1 MNHSP
6 QQNSFELGLPQ
17 LDLTASFFAVE
28 AKSPADGEKYIAF
41 SQGEE
46 LYAVSSKK
54 VIEVTALLH
63 VAALPNAPEWL
74 RGIANLRGE
83 IISVLN
89 LPTLFGKRAAPPAP
103 KSKFIVLRSQAFEF
117 GVAFA
122 ADRLNEIVTL
132 TNEQIQPVTN
142 ESSPFIFGRA
152 AHQSHTLNLIDM
164 EKLLASLK
172 ISQ

>member
-6 QQNSFELGLPQ
+6 RKNSPEFGLTG
-17 LDLTASFFAVE
+17 LDLNASLFADEPKPQVV
-28 AKSPADGEKYIAF
+28 GEKYIAF
-41 SQGEE
+41 SQGGEF
-46 LYAVSSKK
+46 YAVSSKK
-54 VIEVTALLH
+54 VIEVTASLA
-63 VAALPNAPEWL
+63 VAPLPNAPEWL

-89 LPTLFGKRAAPPAP
+89 LPTLLRRRTSTPAP

-132 TNEQIQPVTN
+132 SNETIESVKN
-142 ESSPFIFGRA
+142 ESSPFIFGKA
-152 AHQSHTLNLIDM
+152 VHQSNTLNLIDM
-164 EKLLASLK
+164 EKLLASLTV
-172 ISQ
+172 